1 MKNSK
6 MRISYFAGSM
16 KPGHDGVTR
25 VLYKLIEALNQR
37 NIENIFFSPI
47 IPEEET
53 QPTKMFEI
61 PSITFPLYK
70 DYRLPVA
77 VQKTFES
84 SLNEFKPDLLH
95 INSPCPLG
103 FAAVKYGLRHNI
115 PVVATYHTH
124 FASYAKYYKVKALES
139 VSWNYFRIIYNSCE
153 MVYVPSKP
161 ILEELRGHGL
171 INLQYIPHGVD
182 NKAFNPSFHSMEWRN
197 KYNVADKKV
206 LLYAG
211 RLVWEKDLKT
221 LADAYKILHET
232 RNDIKFVLAG
242 DGPIKNELKT
252 LMPEALFLGYLSG
265 SELSAAFASSDIFV
279 FPSTTETFGN
289 VTLEAMA
296 SGIVPVCA
304 REGGAYGVIE
314 ENKTGLIA
322 NPRDAQNLSEKIE
335 MLLNNPKLREKMAE
349 NCLYYAREQS
359 WEKIFDRLFGSY
371 EEIIQTYKIN
381 NQYKPRAYSR
391 SYNQLF
397 FKRNIHA

>member
-1 MKNSK
+1 MKNSTMK
-6 MRISYFAGSM
+6 IAYFAGSM
-16 KPGHDGVTR
+16 KPGQDGVTR
-25 VLYKLIEALNQR
+25 VLYKLIEVLNRR

-53 QPTKMFEI
+53 LPTKMFEI
-61 PSITFPLYK
+61 PSVSFPLYR
-70 DYRLPVA
+70 DYRFPVA

-84 SLNEFKPDLLH
+84 RLNEYKPDLLH

-103 FAAVKYGLRHNI
+103 FAAVKYGLRHNV

-161 ILEELRGHGL
+161 ILEELRSHGL

-197 KYNVADKKV
+197 KYNVANKKV

-221 LADAYKILHET
+221 LADAYKILHEK
-232 RNDIKFVLAG
+232 RSDIKFVLAG
-242 DGPIKNELKT
+242 DGPVKNDLKT

-265 SELSAAFASSDIFV
+265 PELSAAFASSDIFV

-304 REGGAYGVIE
+304 KREE
-314 ENKTGLIA
+314 LTE
-322 NPRDAQNLSEKIE
+322 
-335 MLLNNPKLREKMAE
+335 
-349 NCLYYAREQS
+349 
-359 WEKIFDRLFGSY
+359 
-371 EEIIQTYKIN
+371 
-381 NQYKPRAYSR
+381 
-391 SYNQLF
+391 
-397 FKRNIHA
+397 